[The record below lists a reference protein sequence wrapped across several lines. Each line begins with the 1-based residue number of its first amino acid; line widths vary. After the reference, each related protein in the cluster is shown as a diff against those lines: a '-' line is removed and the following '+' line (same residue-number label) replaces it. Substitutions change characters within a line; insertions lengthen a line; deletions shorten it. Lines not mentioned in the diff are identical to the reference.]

1 MIFSVNTKFRR
12 VMSLILVLIMM
23 TTLFAGCKKDEQP
36 QDTAEP
42 GLNLDLTQ
50 NNTPTEAPT
59 EPPVTTEAPVI
70 NENTAT
76 VTSQLNIRSSPSTE
90 ATVVGNLYAGD
101 KVEISRREEVTGI
114 DWAYIISPTAGW
126 IVMEFVEMDIPTEE
140 APQENI
146 STPAGNGDVTAPTQ
160 APVSTTTENIK
171 GVINANGLNIRSEPS
186 KDGKVQGSYNK
197 GDVVTI
203 LETRNGWGRTNKGW
217 ISMDYVTTTGNSN
230 SNTNNNAN
238 TNANS
243 NNNNTSGNGNTTV
256 QLRGIVKVNELN
268 VRASASTDADRVGMY
283 TYGDRVE
290 ILEKS
295 GSWGRTSKGWIH
307 LDYIYQDGTTGK
319 NTISNATITG
329 NGLNIRQGPGTGYDV
344 VGSYSNGDKVNI
356 LEQFTYNGVTWGC
369 TNKGWISMQYVNNG
383 ANNAGTG
390 NNTTDNTT
398 NTSGKTGTIIASTL
412 RIRSGAGK
420 DYAVVGALDKG
431 DRVTILEQTT
441 VDGVIWGKIST
452 GWISMDYVALD

>member
-295 GSWGRTSKGWIH
+295 GSWGRS
-307 LDYIYQDGTTGK
+307 
-319 NTISNATITG
+319 
-329 NGLNIRQGPGTGYDV
+329 
-344 VGSYSNGDKVNI
+344 
-356 LEQFTYNGVTWGC
+356 
-369 TNKGWISMQYVNNG
+369 
-383 ANNAGTG
+383 
-390 NNTTDNTT
+390 
-398 NTSGKTGTIIASTL
+398 
-412 RIRSGAGK
+412 
-420 DYAVVGALDKG
+420 
-431 DRVTILEQTT
+431 
-441 VDGVIWGKIST
+441 
-452 GWISMDYVALD
+452 